1 MFAISWT
8 EGGSVVSECRETV
21 AGALVLVN
29 EAIARRHENLVIVD
43 IATTR
48 TVSMEQLH
56 QIAGT
61 KLIGHRAYRTR
72 VRSLH
77 RS

>member
-29 EAIARRHENLVIVD
+29 EAIARRHDNLVIVD
-43 IATTR
+43 TVTAR
-48 TVSMEQLH
+48 TVSIEQLR

-61 KLIGHRAYRTR
+61 ELIGHRAYRTR
-72 VRSLH
+72 VRSP
-77 RS
+77 RR